1 MPMREAGLHV
11 QLERVLLLKRVPVFT
26 LLRTDQLARVA
37 PLLDIAGWTAGTR
50 VFDKGDPGGEM
61 YIIVTGRVGISL
73 HDDPAAK
80 DFVAE
85 LGDGEYFGEMG
96 ILDDLPRSATA
107 HVLAYTEALALGR
120 EKLIGLLTAY
130 PELGIGMLR
139 ALSRRLR
146 EANAGLVARKSRG
159 RREDAV

>member
-1 MPMREAGLHV
+1 MQL
-11 QLERVLLLKRVPVFT
+11 QLERVLLLKRVPFFA
-26 LLRTDQLARVA
+26 LLRTDQLARIA
-37 PLLDIAGWTAGTR
+37 PLLDPIGWTAGTR

-85 LGDGEYFGEMG
+85 FGDGECFGEMG
-96 ILDDLPRSATA
+96 VLDDLPRSATA
-107 HVLAYTEALALGR
+107 HVLAYTEALALGK
-120 EKLIGLLTAY
+120 EKLSGLLTAY

-146 EANAGLVARKSRG
+146 EANAALLARNPAVAGKT
-159 RREDAV
+159 